1 MVIGAAVDPNHDRIF
16 ALRIGQILL
25 RRVEVQ
31 IQAIFRSFGQIRLII
46 IELADPEIIG
56 LRVLHGCVGPGVT
69 AADIIPRNYILRSL
83 PAQFP
88 NRGRRIGNALEH
100 GNTGYIRRNTG
111 DQSAFYFNS
120 RADLLLVCRQRSAG
134 HQTNQHSKGQ
144 QEHQNPF

>member
-69 AADIIPRNYILRSL
+69 AADIIPRNYILRR
-83 PAQFP
+83 FP
-88 NRGRRIGNALEH
+88 PQITHRGGRIWNTLEH
-100 GNTGYIRRNTG
+100 GDTGYIRRNTG